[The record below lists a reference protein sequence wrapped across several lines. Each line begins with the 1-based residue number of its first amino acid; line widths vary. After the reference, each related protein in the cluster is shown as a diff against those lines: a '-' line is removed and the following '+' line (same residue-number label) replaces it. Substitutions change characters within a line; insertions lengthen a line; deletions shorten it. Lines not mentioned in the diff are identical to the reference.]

1 MEKVV
6 GKLLVA
12 TGLLISGSVALLPLT
27 SHAMTNVGGVF
38 DCKGV
43 TNPTGG
49 NATSTA
55 SGVKDP
61 AGAKEPQACATAT
74 YSSEAG
80 TVKKLD
86 KDGNEVLDEDGNP
99 VMIEGTTDGTTQVNV
114 NVKDVIAMDVTN
126 PAGSDGRTS
135 DTGSDG
141 VKLIAF
147 PDMVSHG
154 RIYAN
159 VRSARPYTIS
169 LSAATPYL
177 TNVEDDSFIIP
188 ARDNPTT
195 GTSGWGVATGFQ
207 GSFSA
212 VDFDAQDYK
221 AITSTPTVFY
231 DSDVA
236 NDDITTTNF
245 PVAVAVSAKLPQG
258 TYVTEVTVTASV
270 KQ

>member
-38 DCKGV
+38 DCNGV

-49 NATSTA
+49 NATSVA
-55 SGVKDP
+55 SGVKTP
-61 AGAKEPQACATAT
+61 AGSYAPKECATAT
-74 YSSEAG
+74 Y
-80 TVKKLD
+80 TPNMVTQT
-86 KDGNEVLDEDGNP
+86 DEEGNP
-99 VMIEGTTDGTTQVNV
+99 IKDENGNDQMVDANTQDGTTQVNV

-126 PAGSDGRTS
+126 PAGADGRIE
-135 DTGSDG
+135 DAGADG
-141 VKLIAF
+141 TKIIAF

-169 LSAATPYL
+169 LSADTPYL
-177 TNVEDDSFIIP
+177 TNVDDDSFIIP
-188 ARDNPTT
+188 ARDNPTV
-195 GTSGWGVATGFQ
+195 GKSGWGVATGFQ

-221 AITSTPTVFY
+221 ALTSTPTVFY
-231 DSDVA
+231 DSETA
-236 NDDITTTNF
+236 DDEITTTNF
-245 PVAVAVSAKLPQG
+245 PLAVSVSSQLPQG
-258 TYVTEVTVTASV
+258 TYSTEVTVTASV